1 MTYSTSLEEGISACC
16 TPKLPQALG
25 SSSVRS
31 RLQTYLPAA
40 TCHLQFGLST
50 EITLFP
56 SKPVTSLLR
65 EVGGTVEYFI
75 RHLADNTTRSMPMGG
90 WCPRLL
96 CTSMEK
102 ATAPHVWQAPT
113 IPHRGL
119 PLFLRLRMRDQG
131 RVKLKGPPDFMPGH
145 PGSHQV
151 FSNGEFHGLA
161 MTLPAFLRSIPGCS
175 RALALALRPLV
186 LSV

>member
-1 MTYSTSLEEGISACC
+1 MTYSTSLEEGLSACC
-16 TPKLPQALG
+16 KPKLPQALG

-31 RLQTYLPAA
+31 RLQPYLPAA
-40 TCHLQFGLST
+40 SCHLQLGLST
-50 EITLFP
+50 EITLLQ

-75 RHLADNTTRSMPMGG
+75 CHLADNTAQSTSMGG
-90 WCPRLL
+90 WRPRLL

-113 IPHRGL
+113 IPHGGL

-131 RVKLKGPPDFMPGH
+131 RAKLKGPPDLMPRHLG
-145 PGSHQV
+145 
-151 FSNGEFHGLA
+151 
-161 MTLPAFLRSIPGCS
+161 R
-175 RALALALRPLV
+175 
-186 LSV
+186 